1 MNKAE
6 VPVWEKYVLTIEEAS
21 RYFGIGVNKLRRI
34 VEENQDASF
43 VLRNGNRNEIKRK
56 MFEQFVDNVN
66 CI

>member
-1 MNKAE
+1 MSRE
-6 VPVWEKYVLTIEEAS
+6 EIPVWEKYVLTIEEAS

-34 VEENQDASF
+34 VDENQDAAF

>member
-34 VEENQDASF
+34 VDENQDASF